1 MGELSRKPA
10 NWWYWFLF
18 PALLVRWKILIDSL
32 CLGMAVEFGP
42 DDGIAAVLGAHADY
56 LGTSHK
62 ERILHYPE

>member
-1 MGELSRKPA
+1 M
-10 NWWYWFLF
+10 
-18 PALLVRWKILIDSL
+18 IDSL